1 MRSIL
6 TADNITKCFVTDGQK
21 FHAVDHESFFLD
33 KNEFCSLVGESGSG
47 KTTLVRIISGLI
59 SPDSG
64 TVMCDGELLTPRVR
78 RKNKALCA
86 KIQLVLQN
94 SRAALDPRFSVYESI
109 AEPIKNLKKC
119 SREEER
125 KTVEKLME
133 QMELPQNILSRR
145 SGELSGGQQKRICIA
160 RALAADPDYI
170 IFDEAVSG
178 LDAAVRKS
186 VLDLLTEIQ
195 RNSGKGFLLIT
206 HDIDAALYTSQRIA
220 VMKSGRILETV
231 KYSGDIRVFK
241 SEYAKT
247 LINSSLAGIK
257 KQDISAKSG

>member
-1 MRSIL
+1 MRQIL
-6 TADNITKCFVTDGQK
+6 TANNITKCFTSDGK
-21 FHAVDHESFFLD
+21 KITVANNVCFFLN

-47 KTTLVRIISGLI
+47 KTTLVRIMSGLI

-64 TVMCDGELLTPRVR
+64 DVICDGENITPKLR

-86 KIQLVLQN
+86 KLQLVLQN
-94 SRAALDPRFSVYESI
+94 RAALDPRFSVYDCI
-109 AEPIKNLKKC
+109 AEPIRNLKKC

-125 KTVEKLME
+125 KIVWQHTE
-133 QMELPQNILSRR
+133 QMELTQNILAQR

-178 LDAAVRKS
+178 LDASVRKS
-186 VLDLLTEIQ
+186 VLDLLVRIQ
-195 RNSGKGFLLIT
+195 KSSGKGFLLIT

-220 VMKSGRILETV
+220 VMKNGTILENV
-231 KYSGDIRVFK
+231 DYSGDTEVLRSDYSKI
-241 SEYAKT
+241 
-247 LINSSLAGIK
+247 LLNSSLSKIK
-257 KQDISAKSG
+257 SQA

>member
-1 MRSIL
+1 MRYIL
-6 TADNITKCFVTDGQK
+6 TANNITKCFVTDGKK
-21 FHAVDHESFFLD
+21 FTSADNVSFSLD

-47 KTTLVRIISGLI
+47 KTTLVRIMSGLI
-59 SPDSG
+59 SPDNG
-64 TVMCDGELLTPRVR
+64 NVICDGENITPKLR

-86 KIQLVLQN
+86 KLQLVLQN
-94 SRAALDPRFSVYESI
+94 SRAALDPHFSVYDCI

-119 SREEER
+119 SREEENKIVR
-125 KTVEKLME
+125 ELTE
-133 QMELPQNILSRR
+133 QMELPLNILERR

-186 VLDLLTEIQ
+186 VLDLLIRIQ
-195 RNSGKGFLLIT
+195 KSSGKGFLLIT

-231 KYSGDIRVFK
+231 KYEGDTAVFK
-241 SEYAKT
+241 SDYST
-247 LINSSLAGIK
+247 ILINSSLLGIK
-257 KQDISAKSG
+257 R

>member
-1 MRSIL
+1 MNTLLEAEHL
-6 TADNITKCFVTDGQK
+6 TKVFTQRGKGSFK
-21 FHAVDHESFFLD
+21 AVDNVSFSLD

-47 KTTLVRIISGLI
+47 KTTLVRIMSGLI
-59 SPDSG
+59 SPDNG
-64 TVMCDGELLTPRVR
+64 NVICDGENITPKLR

-86 KIQLVLQN
+86 KLQLVLQN
-94 SRAALDPRFSVYESI
+94 SRAALDPRFSVYDCI

-119 SREEER
+119 SREEENKIVR
-125 KTVEKLME
+125 ELTE
-133 QMELPQNILSRR
+133 QMELPSDILSRR

-186 VLDLLTEIQ
+186 VLDLLIRIQ
-195 RNSGKGFLLIT
+195 KSSGKGFLLIT

-231 KYSGDIRVFK
+231 KYEGDTAVFK
-241 SEYAKT
+241 SDYST
-247 LINSSLAGIK
+247 ILINSSLLGIK
-257 KQDISAKSG
+257 R

>member
-1 MRSIL
+1 MRQIL
-6 TADNITKCFVTDGQK
+6 TANNITKCFTSDGK
-21 FHAVDHESFFLD
+21 KITVANNVCFFLN

-47 KTTLVRIISGLI
+47 KTTLVRIMSGLI

-64 TVMCDGELLTPRVR
+64 DVICDGENITPKLR

-86 KIQLVLQN
+86 KLQLVLQN
-94 SRAALDPRFSVYESI
+94 SRAALDPRFSVYDCI
-109 AEPIKNLKKC
+109 AEPIRNLKKC

-125 KTVEKLME
+125 KIVWQHTE
-133 QMELPQNILSRR
+133 QMELTQNILAQR

-178 LDAAVRKS
+178 LDASVRKS
-186 VLDLLTEIQ
+186 VLDLLVRIQ
-195 RNSGKGFLLIT
+195 KSSGKGFLLIT

-220 VMKSGRILETV
+220 VMKNGRILENV
-231 KYSGDIRVFK
+231 DYSGDTEVFRSDYSK
-241 SEYAKT
+241 I
-247 LINSSLAGIK
+247 LLNSSLSKIK
-257 KQDISAKSG
+257 SQA

>member
-1 MRSIL
+1 MRHIL
-6 TADNITKCFVTDGQK
+6 TATDITKYFVTDGKK
-21 FHAVDHESFFLD
+21 FAAVNHESFFLD
-33 KNEFCSLVGESGSG
+33 KSEFCSLVGESGSG
-47 KTTLVRIISGLI
+47 KTTLVKIISGLI

-64 TVMCDGELLTPRVR
+64 TVMCDGEILTPRLR

-86 KIQLVLQN
+86 KLQLVLQN
-94 SRAALDPRFSVYESI
+94 SRAALNPCFSVYETI

-119 SREEER
+119 SGEEER

-160 RALAADPDYI
+160 RALA
-170 IFDEAVSG
+170 
-178 LDAAVRKS
+178 VRKS
-186 VLDLLTEIQ
+186 VLDLLIRIQ
-195 RNSGKGFLLIT
+195 KNSGKGFLLIT

-231 KYSGDIRVFK
+231 KYSGDIKVFE

-247 LINSSLAGIK
+247 LINSSLSGIK

>member
-1 MRSIL
+1 M
-6 TADNITKCFVTDGQK
+6 TDGKKFTAADNV
-21 FHAVDHESFFLD
+21 SFSLD

-47 KTTLVRIISGLI
+47 KTTLVRIMSGLI

-64 TVMCDGELLTPRVR
+64 NVMCDGETLTPKLR

-86 KIQLVLQN
+86 KLQLVLQN

-119 SREEER
+119 SREEEP
-125 KTVEKLME
+125 KTVEKLIE
-133 QMELPQNILSRR
+133 QMELPQSILSQR

-186 VLDLLTEIQ
+186 VLDLLIRIQ
-195 RNSGKGFLLIT
+195 KGSGKGFLLIT

-220 VMKSGRILETV
+220 VMKGGRILETV
-231 KYSGDIRVFK
+231 EYSGDTDIFE
-241 SEYAKT
+241 SEYSKT
-247 LINSSLAGIK
+247 LISSSLSGIK
-257 KQDISAKSG
+257 KFDISAKSG

>member
-6 TADNITKCFVTDGQK
+6 TATDITKYFVADGK
-21 FHAVDHESFFLD
+21 KITAVDHVNFFLD

-64 TVMCDGELLTPRVR
+64 SVLCDGEILTPRLR
-78 RKNKALCA
+78 RKNRTLCA

-94 SRAALDPRFSVYESI
+94 SRAALDPRFSVYQSI

-119 SREEER
+119 SGDEER
-125 KTVEKLME
+125 KTVEKLIE
-133 QMELPQNILSRR
+133 QMGLPQNILSRR

-178 LDAAVRKS
+178 LDAALRKS

-195 RNSGKGFLLIT
+195 KNSGKGFLLIT

-220 VMKSGRILETV
+220 VMKSGRILENV
-231 KYSGDIRVFK
+231 KYSGDIKVFK
-241 SEYAKT
+241 SNYART
-247 LINSSLAGIK
+247 LISSSVSGMGKYA
-257 KQDISAKSG
+257 IS

>member
-1 MRSIL
+1 MRHIL
-6 TADNITKCFVTDGQK
+6 TATDITKYFVTDGKK
-21 FHAVDHESFFLD
+21 FTAVNHESFFLD
-33 KNEFCSLVGESGSG
+33 KSEFCSLVGESGSG
-47 KTTLVRIISGLI
+47 KTTLVKMISGLI

-64 TVMCDGELLTPRVR
+64 SVMCDGEILTP
-78 RKNKALCA
+78 
-86 KIQLVLQN
+86 
-94 SRAALDPRFSVYESI
+94 RAALDPCFSVYETI

-119 SREEER
+119 SGEEER

-186 VLDLLTEIQ
+186 VLDLLIRIQ
-195 RNSGKGFLLIT
+195 KNSGKGFLLIT

-231 KYSGDIRVFK
+231 KYSGDIKVFE

-247 LINSSLAGIK
+247 LINSSLSGIK

>member
-1 MRSIL
+1 MRYIL
-6 TADNITKCFVTDGQK
+6 TANNITKCFVTDGKK
-21 FHAVDHESFFLD
+21 FTAADNVSFYLD

-47 KTTLVRIISGLI
+47 KTTLVRIMSGLI
-59 SPDSG
+59 SPDNG
-64 TVMCDGELLTPRVR
+64 NVICDGENITPKLR

-86 KIQLVLQN
+86 KLQLVLQN
-94 SRAALDPRFSVYESI
+94 SRAALDPCFSVYESI

-119 SREEER
+119 SGEEER
-125 KTVEKLME
+125 KIVRELTE
-133 QMELPQNILSRR
+133 QMELPSDILSRR

-186 VLDLLTEIQ
+186 VLDLLVRIQ
-195 RNSGKGFLLIT
+195 KNSGKGFLLIT

-231 KYSGDIRVFK
+231 KYEGDTSVFK
-241 SEYAKT
+241 SDYSAV
-247 LINSSLAGIK
+247 LINSSLLGIK
-257 KQDISAKSG
+257 R

>member
-1 MRSIL
+1 VRQIL
-6 TADNITKCFVTDGQK
+6 TANNITKCFTSDGK
-21 FHAVDHESFFLD
+21 KITVANNVCFFLN

-47 KTTLVRIISGLI
+47 KTTLVRIMSGLI

-64 TVMCDGELLTPRVR
+64 DVICDGENITPKLR

-86 KIQLVLQN
+86 KLQLVLQN
-94 SRAALDPRFSVYESI
+94 SRAALDPRFSVYDCI
-109 AEPIKNLKKC
+109 AEPIRNLKKC

-125 KTVEKLME
+125 KIVWQYTE
-133 QMELPQNILSRR
+133 QMELTQNILAQR

-178 LDAAVRKS
+178 LDASVRKS
-186 VLDLLTEIQ
+186 VLDLLVRIQ
-195 RNSGKGFLLIT
+195 KSSGKGFLLIT

-220 VMKSGRILETV
+220 VMKNGTILENV
-231 KYSGDIRVFK
+231 DYSGDTEVFRSDYSK
-241 SEYAKT
+241 I
-247 LINSSLAGIK
+247 LLNSSLSKIK
-257 KQDISAKSG
+257 SQA

>member
-1 MRSIL
+1 MRQIL
-6 TADNITKCFVTDGQK
+6 TANNITKCFTSDGK
-21 FHAVDHESFFLD
+21 KITVANNVCFFLN

-47 KTTLVRIISGLI
+47 KTTLVRIMSGLI

-64 TVMCDGELLTPRVR
+64 DVICDGENITPKLR

-86 KIQLVLQN
+86 KLQLVLQN
-94 SRAALDPRFSVYESI
+94 SRAALDPRFSVYDCI
-109 AEPIKNLKKC
+109 AEPIRNLKKC

-125 KTVEKLME
+125 KIVWQYTE
-133 QMELPQNILSRR
+133 QMELTQNILAQR

-178 LDAAVRKS
+178 LDASVRKS
-186 VLDLLTEIQ
+186 VLDLLVRIQ
-195 RNSGKGFLLIT
+195 KSSGKGFLLIT

-220 VMKSGRILETV
+220 VMKNGTFRENV
-231 KYSGDIRVFK
+231 DYSGDTEVFRSDYSK
-241 SEYAKT
+241 I
-247 LINSSLAGIK
+247 LLNSSLSKIK
-257 KQDISAKSG
+257 SQA